1 MCWTESMV
9 GGPIF
14 HRDVIQREISR
25 ALVLNLSGK
34 TRCSGTAEEIFVL
47 DNAFALIE
55 ASPRWNIYCPRVAPD
70 PTGRSLSPVESTANF
85 SASLICRRAKSRSGR
100 SLITFTAGVSCP
112 LMRNVLDSSSTMLV
126 AYFPTEVLEERKT
139 LADSCSSADSPK

>member
-1 MCWTESMV
+1 MV
-9 GGPIF
+9 GGTIF

-55 ASPRWNIYCPRVAPD
+55 GQLPVLMLIQTVAD
-70 PTGRSLSPVESTANF
+70 GSHGTRFKRRTRGRTGVKCWTF
-85 SASLICRRAKSRSGR
+85 SKSNKEIRH
-100 SLITFTAGVSCP
+100 
-112 LMRNVLDSSSTMLV
+112 
-126 AYFPTEVLEERKT
+126 
-139 LADSCSSADSPK
+139 

>member
-1 MCWTESMV
+1 MV
-9 GGPIF
+9 GGTIF

-55 ASPRWNIYCPRVAPD
+55 GQPPRADADPDCRGRLTWNSVQATHKRENGC
-70 PTGRSLSPVESTANF
+70 
-85 SASLICRRAKSRSGR
+85 K
-100 SLITFTAGVSCP
+100 
-112 LMRNVLDSSSTMLV
+112 MLDV
-126 AYFPTEVLEERKT
+126 FEVK
-139 LADSCSSADSPK
+139 

>member
-1 MCWTESMV
+1 MV
-9 GGPIF
+9 GGTIF

-55 ASPRWNIYCPRVAPD
+55 GQPACVCGKQPTAMVAAESD
-70 PTGRSLSPVESTANF
+70 EMTLPTV
-85 SASLICRRAKSRSGR
+85 
-100 SLITFTAGVSCP
+100 V
-112 LMRNVLDSSSTMLV
+112 
-126 AYFPTEVLEERKT
+126 KT
-139 LADSCSSADSPK
+139 H

>member
-1 MCWTESMV
+1 MV
-9 GGPIF
+9 GGTIF

-55 ASPRWNIYCPRVAPD
+55 GQPPRADAWNSVQATHKRENGC
-70 PTGRSLSPVESTANF
+70 
-85 SASLICRRAKSRSGR
+85 K
-100 SLITFTAGVSCP
+100 
-112 LMRNVLDSSSTMLV
+112 MLDV
-126 AYFPTEVLEERKT
+126 FEVK
-139 LADSCSSADSPK
+139 

>member
-1 MCWTESMV
+1 MVGGTIFHRDVIQREISRALVLNLSGKTRCSGTAEWTESMV
-9 GGPIF
+9 GGTIF

-55 ASPRWNIYCPRVAPD
+55 GQPPIGSGHVSAP
-70 PTGRSLSPVESTANF
+70 
-85 SASLICRRAKSRSGR
+85 
-100 SLITFTAGVSCP
+100 
-112 LMRNVLDSSSTMLV
+112 
-126 AYFPTEVLEERKT
+126 
-139 LADSCSSADSPK
+139 

>member
-1 MCWTESMV
+1 MV
-9 GGPIF
+9 GGTIF

-55 ASPRWNIYCPRVAPD
+55 GQPPLT
-70 PTGRSLSPVESTANF
+70 PTRGSQAEQPG
-85 SASLICRRAKSRSGR
+85 C
-100 SLITFTAGVSCP
+100 AGVEHKEFQGDCKNIVNP
-112 LMRNVLDSSSTMLV
+112 
-126 AYFPTEVLEERKT
+126 
-139 LADSCSSADSPK
+139 

>member
-1 MCWTESMV
+1 MV
-9 GGPIF
+9 GGTIF

-55 ASPRWNIYCPRVAPD
+55 GQPPVLMLIQTVAD
-70 PTGRSLSPVESTANF
+70 GSHGTRFKRRTRGRTGVKCWTF
-85 SASLICRRAKSRSGR
+85 SKSNKEIR
-100 SLITFTAGVSCP
+100 
-112 LMRNVLDSSSTMLV
+112 D
-126 AYFPTEVLEERKT
+126 
-139 LADSCSSADSPK
+139 

>member
-1 MCWTESMV
+1 MV

-47 DNAFALIE
+47 DNAFALALIE
-55 ASPRWNIYCPRVAPD
+55 GQPPVLMLIQTVAD
-70 PTGRSLSPVESTANF
+70 GSHGTRFKRRTRGRTGVKCWTF
-85 SASLICRRAKSRSGR
+85 SKSNKEIR
-100 SLITFTAGVSCP
+100 
-112 LMRNVLDSSSTMLV
+112 D
-126 AYFPTEVLEERKT
+126 
-139 LADSCSSADSPK
+139 